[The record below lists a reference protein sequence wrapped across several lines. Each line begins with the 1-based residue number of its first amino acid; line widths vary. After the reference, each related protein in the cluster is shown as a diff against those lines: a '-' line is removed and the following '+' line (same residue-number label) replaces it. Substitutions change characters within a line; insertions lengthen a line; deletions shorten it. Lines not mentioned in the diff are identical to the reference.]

1 MSAGSAGLKPS
12 KSTVYV
18 SNLPFKLTNND
29 LHQIFEKYGK
39 VAKVTVMKDKQTW
52 KSKGV
57 AFVLFM
63 DPESASK
70 CASALNNQPLMGR
83 TLRASIAK
91 YNGRAPEFIRRKEYK
106 DKSRPK
112 EQEAEATESENEE
125 DPALE
130 SLHAAIK
137 YEQQQRERESGSGQ
151 QSGTQSSSG
160 SRRRIRKSAYFS
172 DEEESGRGQWFD
184 LHLEKIEV
192 HQISVAHVHVWRQPT
207 FKIREKRRRR
217 RSLKLPAIGTRERD
231 RQPLSCGTSRN
242 TSREVHEGL

>member
-1 MSAGSAGLKPS
+1 MSAANAASAGSAGLTPS

-57 AFVLFM
+57 AFVLFV
-63 DPESASK
+63 DNESANK
-70 CASALNNQPLMGR
+70 CARALDQQQLMGR

-106 DKSRPK
+106 DKSKCFECGEEGHLSYRCPRNSFGEREAPQKKKKRRKAQQPK
-112 EQEAEATESENEE
+112 EQEAESTDSEHDE

-137 YEQQQRERESGSGQ
+137 YEQQQRDKESRSSQAETESGSA
-151 QSGTQSSSG
+151 
-160 SRRRIRKSAYFS
+160 SRRRIRQSAYFS
-172 DEEESGRGQWFD
+172 DEEEFD
-184 LHLEKIEV
+184 
-192 HQISVAHVHVWRQPT
+192 
-207 FKIREKRRRR
+207 
-217 RSLKLPAIGTRERD
+217 
-231 RQPLSCGTSRN
+231 
-242 TSREVHEGL
+242 EGNG

>member
-1 MSAGSAGLKPS
+1 MSAGLTPS

-29 LHQIFEKYGK
+29 LHQIFQKYGK

-57 AFVLFM
+57 AFVLFA
-63 DPESASK
+63 DSESASK
-70 CASALNNQPLMGR
+70 CASALDNQQLMGR
-83 TLRASIAK
+83 TLRATIAK

-106 DKSRPK
+106 DKSRCFECGEEGHLSYRCPRNSFGEREAPQKKKKRRKAQLPK
-112 EQEAEATESENEE
+112 EQEVEATESENEE

-137 YEQQQRERESGSGQ
+137 YEQQQRERESGSSH
-151 QSGTQSSSG
+151 QSGAHSSSD

-172 DEEESGRGQWFD
+172 DEEESD
-184 LHLEKIEV
+184 
-192 HQISVAHVHVWRQPT
+192 
-207 FKIREKRRRR
+207 
-217 RSLKLPAIGTRERD
+217 
-231 RQPLSCGTSRN
+231 
-242 TSREVHEGL
+242 EGNG

>member
-1 MSAGSAGLKPS
+1 MSAGLKPS

-57 AFVLFM
+57 AFVLFA

-70 CASALNNQPLMGR
+70 CATALDNQQLLGR

-106 DKSRPK
+106 DKSRCFECGEEGHLSYRCPRNSFGEREAPQKKKKRRKSQLPK
-112 EQEAEATESENEE
+112 EQQEAEATESENEE

-137 YEQQQRERESGSGQ
+137 YEQQQRERESGSSQ
-151 QSGTQSSSG
+151 QSGAHSSFD

-172 DEEESGRGQWFD
+172 DEEESD
-184 LHLEKIEV
+184 
-192 HQISVAHVHVWRQPT
+192 
-207 FKIREKRRRR
+207 
-217 RSLKLPAIGTRERD
+217 
-231 RQPLSCGTSRN
+231 
-242 TSREVHEGL
+242 EGNG

>member
-1 MSAGSAGLKPS
+1 MSAGLTPS

-29 LHQIFEKYGK
+29 LHQIFQKYGK

-57 AFVLFM
+57 AFVLFA

-70 CASALNNQPLMGR
+70 CATSLDNQQLMGR

-106 DKSRPK
+106 DKSRCFECGEEGHLSYRCPRNSFGEREAPQKKKKRRKAQLPK
-112 EQEAEATESENEE
+112 EQEVEATESENEE

-137 YEQQQRERESGSGQ
+137 YEQQQRERESGSNQ
-151 QSGTQSSSG
+151 QSGAHSSSD

-172 DEEESGRGQWFD
+172 DEEEFD
-184 LHLEKIEV
+184 
-192 HQISVAHVHVWRQPT
+192 
-207 FKIREKRRRR
+207 
-217 RSLKLPAIGTRERD
+217 
-231 RQPLSCGTSRN
+231 
-242 TSREVHEGL
+242 EGNG

>member
-106 DKSRPK
+106 DKSRCFECGEEGHLSYRCPRNSFGEREAPEKKRKRRKGQAPK

-151 QSGTQSSSG
+151 QSGTQSSG

-172 DEEESGRGQWFD
+172 DEEESD
-184 LHLEKIEV
+184 
-192 HQISVAHVHVWRQPT
+192 
-207 FKIREKRRRR
+207 
-217 RSLKLPAIGTRERD
+217 
-231 RQPLSCGTSRN
+231 
-242 TSREVHEGL
+242 EGNG

>member
-1 MSAGSAGLKPS
+1 MSAGLKPS

-57 AFVLFM
+57 AFVLFA

-70 CASALNNQPLMGR
+70 CATALDNQQLLGR

-106 DKSRPK
+106 DKSRCFECGEEGHLSYRCPRNSFGEREAPQKKKKRRKSQLPK
-112 EQEAEATESENEE
+112 EQQEAEATESENEE

-137 YEQQQRERESGSGQ
+137 YEQQQRERESGSSQ
-151 QSGTQSSSG
+151 QSGAHSSSD

-172 DEEESGRGQWFD
+172 DEEESD
-184 LHLEKIEV
+184 
-192 HQISVAHVHVWRQPT
+192 
-207 FKIREKRRRR
+207 
-217 RSLKLPAIGTRERD
+217 
-231 RQPLSCGTSRN
+231 
-242 TSREVHEGL
+242 EGNG

>member
-1 MSAGSAGLKPS
+1 MSAGSAGSAGLTPS

-57 AFVLFM
+57 AFVLYV
-63 DPESASK
+63 DSESANK
-70 CASALNNQPLMGR
+70 CASALDQQQLMGR

-106 DKSRPK
+106 DKSRCFECGEEGHLSYRCPRNSFGEREVPQKKKKRRKAQQPK
-112 EQEAEATESENEE
+112 EQEVEATDSEHDE

-137 YEQQQRERESGSGQ
+137 YEQQQRDQE
-151 QSGTQSSSG
+151 SSSSQARTE
-160 SRRRIRKSAYFS
+160 SRSAGGRRIRQSAYFS
-172 DEEESGRGQWFD
+172 DEEEFD
-184 LHLEKIEV
+184 
-192 HQISVAHVHVWRQPT
+192 
-207 FKIREKRRRR
+207 
-217 RSLKLPAIGTRERD
+217 
-231 RQPLSCGTSRN
+231 
-242 TSREVHEGL
+242 EGNG

>member
-1 MSAGSAGLKPS
+1 MSAGLKPS

-106 DKSRPK
+106 DKSRCFECGEEGHLSYRCPRNSFGEREAPEKKRKRRKGQAPK
-112 EQEAEATESENEE
+112 EKEAEATESENEE

-151 QSGTQSSSG
+151 QSGNQNSSSG

-172 DEEESGRGQWFD
+172 DEEESD
-184 LHLEKIEV
+184 
-192 HQISVAHVHVWRQPT
+192 
-207 FKIREKRRRR
+207 
-217 RSLKLPAIGTRERD
+217 
-231 RQPLSCGTSRN
+231 
-242 TSREVHEGL
+242 EGNG

>member
-1 MSAGSAGLKPS
+1 MSAGLKPS

-70 CASALNNQPLMGR
+70 CASALNNQLLMGR

-106 DKSRPK
+106 DKSRCFECGEEGHLSYRCPRNSFGEREAPEKKRKRRKGQAPK

-137 YEQQQRERESGSGQ
+137 YEQQQRERECGSGQ
-151 QSGTQSSSG
+151 QSGAQSSSG

-172 DEEESGRGQWFD
+172 DEEELD
-184 LHLEKIEV
+184 
-192 HQISVAHVHVWRQPT
+192 
-207 FKIREKRRRR
+207 
-217 RSLKLPAIGTRERD
+217 
-231 RQPLSCGTSRN
+231 
-242 TSREVHEGL
+242 EGNG